1 MRKDIVVFRCE
12 DCIKDL
18 QEYNPYVYKN
28 KEQIPLEKIEV
39 IKVDKYMCENNE
51 MNMHY
56 NPQLQAPVLLTN
68 ASDTPWSIK
77 YWDSIYDRE
86 QGVSAMYGE
95 YETFEEARKT
105 IANSSY
111 APYWAAYEIILN
123 DGENEYPVYTYANC
137 RPLADEFLKINS
149 GSNQSVKRNCKCD
162 IADKTGERE
171 YEVHIHYEGCIHY
184 IVEAKNDEE
193 AKQAALGLFE
203 DENSD
208 NLINRLEHDVC
219 DCELYGQPDV

>member
-18 QEYNPYVYKN
+18 EAHNPYVYKTGEN
-28 KEQIPLEKIEV
+28 IPLEKIEA

-51 MNMHY
+51 FNMHFK
-56 NPQLQAPVLLTN
+56 PQLQAPILLTD
-68 ASDTPWSIK
+68 ASAEPWMVK

-86 QGVSAMYGE
+86 HGISLIYGE
-95 YETFEEARKT
+95 YESFEDAKNA

-111 APYWAAYEIILN
+111 SPYWAAYEIILVV
-123 DGENEYPVYTYANC
+123 GEDEYPVYTYANT

-149 GSNQSVKRNCKCD
+149 QSGVAVKNNCKCG
-162 IADKTGERE
+162 IVDKTGERE

-193 AKQAALGLFE
+193 AKAAALALFG
-203 DENSD
+203 DENPD
-208 NLINRLEHDVC
+208 NLIDRLEHDVC
-219 DCELYGQPDV
+219 DCELYGQP